1 MITTLTLSTASRV
14 LHQLRHDRRTIA
26 LILVVPCFLMGLVAW
41 MFSDTPMVIDQ
52 FGPLLLGVF
61 PMFVMFLITSV
72 ATLRE
77 RQGGTLER
85 LMTTPIQ
92 RADFVLGYALAFA
105 VLATLQGLVLTGFAI
120 WVCGMDAKG
129 DLWLIVAVAVLD
141 AVLGCVLGLAA
152 SALANTE
159 FQAVQMMPLFIIP
172 QLLTGGLLMPRAEM
186 PQLLEWF
193 SRAMPLTYG
202 MESLQDLARGA
213 DLGDI
218 AGAVGAIVAFIV
230 ASLALAIATLRRR
243 TP

>member
-1 MITTLTLSTASRV
+1 MISTLLLSTAARV
-14 LHQLRHDRRTIA
+14 LRQLRHDRRTIA
-26 LILVVPCFLMGLVAW
+26 LILVVPCFLMGIVAW
-41 MFSDTPMVIDQ
+41 MFADRPEVIDQ

-77 RQGGTLER
+77 RQSGTLER
-85 LMTTPIQ
+85 LMTTPIGK
-92 RADFVLGYALAFA
+92 ADVVLGYALAFA
-105 VLATLQGLVLTGFAI
+105 ALATLQGLVLTGFAI

-129 DLWLIVAVAVLD
+129 DLWLIVTVAVLD
-141 AVLGCVLGLAA
+141 AVLGCVMGLAA

-172 QLLTGGLLMPRAEM
+172 QLLTGGLLMPRALM
-186 PQLLEWF
+186 PQVLEWF

-202 MESLQDLARGA
+202 MEALQDLARGA
-213 DLGDI
+213 EPGDVV
-218 AGAVGAIVAFIV
+218 GAVGAICAFIV
-230 ASLALAIATLRRR
+230 GSLVLATTTLRRR

>member
-26 LILVVPCFLMGLVAW
+26 LILVVPCFLMGIVAW

-85 LMTTPIQ
+85 LMTTPIR

-105 VLATLQGLVLTGFAI
+105 VLATLQGLVLTAFAI
-120 WVCGMDAKG
+120 WVCGMDAQG

-152 SALANTE
+152 
-159 FQAVQMMPLFIIP
+159 
-172 QLLTGGLLMPRAEM
+172 
-186 PQLLEWF
+186 
-193 SRAMPLTYG
+193 
-202 MESLQDLARGA
+202 
-213 DLGDI
+213 
-218 AGAVGAIVAFIV
+218 
-230 ASLALAIATLRRR
+230 
-243 TP
+243 